1 MKKTKVYFLLL
12 VIIIVLIGLM
22 GCNKEEAEDIQINV
36 ASLKGPTSMGLVKVM
51 EDDSND
57 QAKNDYNFTIAG
69 LADEVTTRI
78 VSGEYDIAAIPAN
91 LASVLYNKSEGKIEV
106 VGINTLGVLYIVET
120 GEQIQTVEDLKGKT
134 IYSTGKGI
142 TPEYTLNYLLSSNGV
157 DPQKDLTIEY
167 KSEATE
173 VAAILSESDDAI
185 AMLPQPFVTTVMM
198 NNDKVRVALDV
209 AEEWEKA
216 DKSGSAVTTGVVV
229 VNRQFLEDNPS
240 AVEVFLEEYNK
251 SVSYVNS
258 NVEEA
263 AQLIEKFGI
272 FKAAVAKKAIPECN
286 IVLIT
291 GEDMKTKLE
300 GYLEVLYEQNP
311 NSVGGKL
318 PNDDFYYIK

>member
-12 VIIIVLIGLM
+12 VIIIVLIGLV

-142 TPEYTLNYLLSSNGV
+142 TPEYTLNYLLSSNGI

>member
-1 MKKTKVYFLLL
+1 MKKTKIYFLLL
-12 VIIIVLIGLM
+12 VIIIVLIGLV
-22 GCNKEEAEDIQINV
+22 GCNKDKEDLEINV
-36 ASLKGPTSMGLVKVM
+36 ASLKGPTSMGLVKIM
-51 EDDSND
+51 EDNFND
-57 QAKNDYNFTIAG
+57 QEKYNYNFTIAG
-69 LADEVTTRI
+69 LVDEVTTGI

-91 LASVLYNKSEGKIEV
+91 LASVLYNKSEGKVAV

-142 TPEYTLNYLLSSNGV
+142 TPEYTLNYLLSSNGI
-157 DPQKDLTIEY
+157 DPQKDVTIEY

-185 AMLPQPFVTTVMM
+185 AMLPQPFVTTVIM
-198 NNDKVRVALDV
+198 NNEKIRIALDI

-216 DKSGSAVTTGVVV
+216 DKSESAVTTGVVV
-229 VNRQFLEDNPS
+229 VNKQFLEDNPE
-240 AVEVFLEEYNK
+240 AVESFLEEYND

-258 NVEEA
+258 NIEKA
-263 AQLIEKFGI
+263 AQLIEKFDI

-311 NSVGGKL
+311 NSVGGQL